1 MESNL
6 TRRLNAISGN
16 DAARIYGKIAK
27 IDEFKGWFKAAPGLG
42 PQILGSLKQSTIVS
56 SVGSS
61 TRIEG
66 SKMSDEQVK
75 KLLNGLKVS
84 RLKDRDSQEVAGY
97 AELLE
102 TIFDN
107 YNQIQITENIIFGF
121 HDALLKFSEKDKR
134 HKGRYKFLSNAV
146 VARDNKGNESVI
158 FNPTEPYLAQ
168 KETRELIDWAVK
180 AYADGIFH
188 PLLIAANFNLEF
200 LSIHPFQDGNG
211 RLSRAVLNLMLLK
224 SGYSYARYASLEK
237 IIEDNKASYYLAL
250 RKSQM
255 NRGKKAE
262 NIIPWLDFILDVL
275 VKHAETVKETVQ
287 GENPLFLISEKHRA
301 ILELFEKYETITN
314 KIIVSRLKMNRET
327 AGQSLARLVKLK
339 LIKKTGSGRATAY
352 INMGN
357 EEKDFNNQ

>member
-6 TRRLNAISGN
+6 TRRLNKISGS

-27 IDEFKGWFKAAPGLG
+27 IDEFKGWFKAAPGFG
-42 PQILGSLKQSTIVS
+42 PQMLGNLKQSTIVS

-75 KLLNGLKVS
+75 KLLSGFKVS

-102 TIFDN
+102 IIFEN
-107 YNQIQITENIIFGF
+107 YKEIQITENRILGF
-121 HDALLKFSEKDKR
+121 HDILLKFSEKDKR

-146 VARDNKGNESVI
+146 VAKDNQGNESVI

-211 RLSRAVLNLMLLK
+211 RLSRAILNLMLLK

-237 IIEDNKASYYLAL
+237 IIEDNKAAYYLAL
-250 RKSQM
+250 RKSQK
-255 NRGKKAE
+255 NRGKKSE
-262 NIIPWLDFILDVL
+262 NIIPWFDFIFDVL
-275 VKHAETVKETVQ
+275 LKQAETVKETAQ
-287 GENPLFLISEKHRA
+287 GANPLFLISENHRA
-301 ILELFEKYETITN
+301 ILGLFEKYEAITN
-314 KIIVSRLKMNRET
+314 KIVVSKLKMNRET

-352 INMGN
+352 VKM
-357 EEKDFNNQ
+357 ESE

>member
-6 TRRLNAISGN
+6 TRRLNAISGSN
-16 DAARIYGKIAK
+16 AARIYGKIAK
-27 IDEFKGWFKAAPGLG
+27 IDEFKGWFKADPGFG
-42 PQILGSLKQSTIVS
+42 PQMLGNLKQSTIVS

-66 SKMSDEQVK
+66 SKMSDDQVK
-75 KLLNGLKVS
+75 KLLSGLKVS

-97 AELLE
+97 AELIE
-102 TIFDN
+102 TIFEN
-107 YNQIQITENIIFGF
+107 YKEIQITENRILGF
-121 HDALLKFSEKDKR
+121 HDILLKFSEKDKR

-146 VARDNKGNESVI
+146 VAKDNQGNESVI

-211 RLSRAVLNLMLLK
+211 RLSRAILNLMLLK

-237 IIEDNKASYYLAL
+237 IIEDNKAAYYLAL
-250 RKSQM
+250 RKSQK
-255 NRGKKAE
+255 NRGKKSE
-262 NIIPWLDFILDVL
+262 NIIPWFDFIFDVL
-275 VKHAETVKETVQ
+275 LKQAETVKETAQ
-287 GENPLFLISEKHRA
+287 GANPIFLISDNHRA
-301 ILELFEKYETITN
+301 ILGLFEKYEAITN
-314 KIIVSRLKMNRET
+314 KIVVSKLKMNRET

-352 INMGN
+352 VKM
-357 EEKDFNNQ
+357 ESE

>member
-6 TRRLNAISGN
+6 TRRLNKISGS

-27 IDEFKGWFKAAPGLG
+27 IDEFKGWFKAAPGFG
-42 PQILGSLKQSTIVS
+42 PQMLGNLKQSTIVS

-75 KLLNGLKVS
+75 KLLSGFKVS

-102 TIFDN
+102 IIFEN
-107 YNQIQITENIIFGF
+107 YKEIQITENRILGF
-121 HDALLKFSEKDKR
+121 HDILLKFSEKDKR

-146 VARDNKGNESVI
+146 VARDNQGNESVI

-211 RLSRAVLNLMLLK
+211 RLSRAILNLMLLK

-237 IIEDNKASYYLAL
+237 IIEDNKAAYYLAL
-250 RKSQM
+250 RKSQK
-255 NRGKKAE
+255 NRGKKSE
-262 NIIPWLDFILDVL
+262 NIIPWFDFIFDVL
-275 VKHAETVKETVQ
+275 LKQAETVKETAQ
-287 GENPLFLISEKHRA
+287 GANPIFLISDNHRA
-301 ILELFEKYETITN
+301 ILGLFEKYDTITN
-314 KIIVSRLKMNRET
+314 KIIVSKLKMKRET

-352 INMGN
+352 M
-357 EEKDFNNQ
+357 KM